1 MISQSFANPVL
12 SVCSP
17 LLIILIAS
25 LLSITCGGST
35 SSITSDPTPVILDL
49 RAVLGSTDLAKGQNR
64 LVFVLMDHRSAPIM
78 ASSALVNLSYVHEG
92 KVEHYAEIEAPF
104 RTWPTKSMGVF
115 AIQINFPLAGRW
127 LAEIVPQD
135 GNAAGQLARLSLDIK
150 ELSVTPAIGAPAPRS
165 KQRTLNNVKVLEEL
179 TTDPKPDPKLYDMTV
194 AQALDVGLP
203 FLITFSTPAFCSSA
217 ICGPQLDVV
226 KDLYNAYEGQINA
239 IHIEVFENPL
249 EVRGNPRRGR
259 INPAMREWALPTEPW
274 TFIIDSEGK
283 ISAKFE
289 AFTSYEELEE
299 ALIPVVEVWKGFPK
313 PDGFQNAP
321 KT

>member
-1 MISQSFANPVL
+1 MIPQSFSNPVL
-12 SVCSP
+12 SICFP
-17 LLIILIAS
+17 LLIILFAS
-25 LLSITCGGST
+25 LLSITCGSST
-35 SSITSDPTPVILDL
+35 SSTTSDATPVILDL

-64 LVFVLMDHRSAPIM
+64 LVFVLIDHRSAPIK
-78 ASSALVNLSYVHEG
+78 ASSALINLSYVHEG
-92 KVEHYAEIEAPF
+92 KVEHYEEIEAPF
-104 RTWPTKSMGVF
+104 RTWPTNNMGVF
-115 AIQINFPLAGRW
+115 ATQINFPFAGRW

-150 ELSVTPAIGAPAPRS
+150 ELSVTPVIGAPAPRTR
-165 KQRTLNNVKVLEEL
+165 QRTLDNVKVIEEL
-179 TTDPKPDPKLYDMTV
+179 TTDPKPDPELYDMTV
-194 AQALDVGLP
+194 AQALDAGLP

-226 KDLYNAYEGQINA
+226 KDLNNAYKGRINA

-249 EVRGNPRRGR
+249 EVRGNPPRGR

-299 ALIPVVEVWKGFPK
+299 ALIPVVEG
-313 PDGFQNAP
+313 
-321 KT
+321 

>member
-1 MISQSFANPVL
+1 MIPQLYSNPVL

-17 LLIILIAS
+17 LLIILFTS
-25 LLSITCGGST
+25 LLSITCSSST
-35 SSITSDPTPVILDL
+35 SFTTGDPTPVILDL
-49 RAVLGSTDLAKGQNR
+49 RAILGSTDLAKGQNR
-64 LVFVLMDHRSAPIM
+64 LVFVLVDHRSAPIK

-92 KVEHYAEIEAPF
+92 KVEHYEEIDVPF
-104 RTWPTKSMGVF
+104 RTWPTNNMGVF

-127 LAEIVPQD
+127 LAEIVPLD
-135 GNAAGQLARLSLDIK
+135 GNAAGQLARLSLDIQ

-165 KQRTLNNVKVLEEL
+165 KQRTLDNVKVIEEL
-179 TTDPKPDPKLYDMTV
+179 TTDPKPDPRLYDMTV
-194 AQALDVGLP
+194 AQALDAGFP
-203 FLITFSTPAFCSSA
+203 FLITFATPAFCSSA

-226 KDLYNAYEGQINA
+226 KGLYNAYEGRINA

-249 EVRGNPRRGR
+249 EVRGNSRRGR
-259 INPAMREWALPTEPW
+259 INPVMREWALPTEPW

-299 ALIPVVEVWKGFPK
+299 ALILVVE
-313 PDGFQNAP
+313 A
-321 KT
+321 